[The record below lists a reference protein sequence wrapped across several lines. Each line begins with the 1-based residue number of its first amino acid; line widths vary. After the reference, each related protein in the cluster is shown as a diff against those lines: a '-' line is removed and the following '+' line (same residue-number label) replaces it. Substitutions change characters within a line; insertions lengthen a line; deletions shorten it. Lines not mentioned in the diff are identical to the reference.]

1 MKRMY
6 LYIAINVFF
15 LFERKPLYRL
25 VVVNSIINVD
35 KYNTTIVP
43 TAFYNPYITYTIR
56 LEVQG
61 IGRMINSI
69 MNQKM
74 TTLLFTSK

>member
-35 KYNTTIVP
+35 KYNTTIVH
-43 TAFYNPYITYTIR
+43 TA
-56 LEVQG
+56 
-61 IGRMINSI
+61 
-69 MNQKM
+69 
-74 TTLLFTSK
+74 